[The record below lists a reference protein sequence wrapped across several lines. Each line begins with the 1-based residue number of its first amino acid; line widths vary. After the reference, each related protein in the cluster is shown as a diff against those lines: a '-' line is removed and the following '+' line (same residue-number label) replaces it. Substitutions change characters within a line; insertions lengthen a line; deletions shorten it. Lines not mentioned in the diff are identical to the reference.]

1 MYDYSPAHENT
12 YTEEIPTK
20 ELTNLTKLYSN
31 DNNKYGGEIYDILDA
46 KLQIFY
52 NYCNKAGIRQ
62 QQRYYA
68 FLIML
73 KERALTFYYNNI

>member
-1 MYDYSPAHENT
+1 M
-12 YTEEIPTK
+12 
-20 ELTNLTKLYSN
+20 
-31 DNNKYGGEIYDILDA
+31 YDILDA

-52 NYCNKAGIRQ
+52 NYYNKAGIRQ